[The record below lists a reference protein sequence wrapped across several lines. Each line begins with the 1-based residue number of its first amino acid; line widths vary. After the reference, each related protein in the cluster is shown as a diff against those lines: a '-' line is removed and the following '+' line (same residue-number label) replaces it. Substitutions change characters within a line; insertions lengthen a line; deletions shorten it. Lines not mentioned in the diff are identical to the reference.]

1 MSDEKK
7 KKSVWGFV
15 LEVIK
20 VVVTLLAGYIG
31 GNAIM

>member
-7 KKSVWGFV
+7 KKSIWGIV

-20 VVVTLLAGYIG
+20 VVVTLLAGYVG

>member
-1 MSDEKK
+1 MSEEKK

-20 VVVTLLAGYIG
+20 VVVTLLAGYVG

>member
-1 MSDEKK
+1 MSDENK

-20 VVVTLLAGYIG
+20 VVVTLLAGYVG

>member
-20 VVVTLLAGYIG
+20 VVVTLLAGYVG

>member
-1 MSDEKK
+1 MSEEKK

-20 VVVTLLAGYIG
+20 VVVTLLAGYVG
-31 GNAIM
+31 GNAII

>member
-7 KKSVWGFV
+7 KKSVWGII

-20 VVVTLLAGYIG
+20 VVATLLAGYVG